1 MKKQAIKLI
10 GLLSILL
17 ATLTFTH
24 CGDNDF
30 KPSVSYTI
38 DGENQ
43 KVASVT
49 ATLQF
54 EAQYDHE
61 GRSLYITAA
70 AGLSKMLSVAVSNWD
85 YQNPPDN
92 GILTKTYDA
101 TFDFETNEDND
112 LATCLELTGGNEGV
126 FLCDGALV
134 TYIGNNDIYFS
145 AFGSN
150 TQASVT
156 VTACSPSKRTISG
169 TFTAKVQNFNEEEL
183 TIAGEFKNVKY
194 TVL

>member
-1 MKKQAIKLI
+1 MNKLASKFFGI
-10 GLLSILL
+10 TCILL
-17 ATLTFTH
+17 TSITLTH
-24 CGDNDF
+24 CGDNEF

-43 KVASVT
+43 KVVTVT

-54 EAQYDHE
+54 ETQYDHE

-70 AGLSKMLSVAVSNWD
+70 AGTSKLLSVAISNWD
-85 YQNPPDN
+85 YQSPPDN
-92 GILTKTYDA
+92 GILVKTYDA
-101 TFDFETNEDND
+101 TFDFDTNEDND
-112 LATCLELTGGNEGV
+112 LATCLELTGDNEGV

-145 AFGSN
+145 AFGNN

-183 TIAGEFKNVKY
+183 TITGEFKNAKY
-194 TVL
+194 TVF

>member
-1 MKKQAIKLI
+1 MKKSIHKFLGFA
-10 GLLSILL
+10 SILM
-17 ATLTFTH
+17 ASVVFTN
-24 CGDNDF
+24 CGDDEF

-49 ATLQF
+49 ASLQF
-54 EAQYDHE
+54 ETQYNHE

-92 GILTKTYDA
+92 GILTKIYDA
-101 TFDFETNEDND
+101 TFDFETEADND
-112 LATCLELTGGNEGV
+112 LATCLELTGDNEGV

-134 TYIGNNDIYFS
+134 TYIGNSDIYFS
-145 AFGSN
+145 AFDGN
-150 TQASVT
+150 PEASVT
-156 VTACSPSKRTISG
+156 ITACSPSKRTISG
-169 TFTAKVQNFNEEEL
+169 SFTAKVQNFDSEEL
-183 TIAGEFKNVKY
+183 TISGEFKNVKY
-194 TVL
+194 TVQ